1 MLTQEW
7 YIRAAFAVTLMF
19 GSLLLGEG
27 APPPPASAGE
37 VVFRVGGDIER
48 PQQWTMDELATLP
61 RHEVR
66 ARDRDGKE
74 ATFAGVALVDLL
86 RLAGVPLG
94 QELRGQHLAT
104 YLLIEA
110 ADGYRVVFALPELDP
125 AFTDREVLLADRRDG
140 QPLAAAEGPLRLI
153 VPGEKRH
160 ARWIRQVLSGTIRRA
175 P

>member
-1 MLTQEW
+1 MLTQKW
-7 YIRAAFAVTLMF
+7 RIGATFAVTLMC

-37 VVFRVGGDIER
+37 VVFRVSGDVER
-48 PQQWTMDELATLP
+48 PQQWTMDDLATLP
-61 RHEVR
+61 RHEIR

-74 ATFAGVALVDLL
+74 ATFTGVALVDLL

-140 QPLAAAEGPLRLI
+140 QPLAAAEGPLRLV

-160 ARWIRQVLSGTIRRA
+160 ARWIRQVLSCTIRRA

>member
-1 MLTQEW
+1 MLTQKW
-7 YIRAAFAVTLMF
+7 RIKAVFAVTLMF
-19 GSLLLGEG
+19 GSLLLGEST
-27 APPPPASAGE
+27 PPPASAGE
-37 VVFRVGGDIER
+37 VVFRVGGDVER
-48 PQQWTMDELATLP
+48 PQQWTMDDLAALP
-61 RHEVR
+61 RREVR

-94 QELRGQHLAT
+94 QELRGPHLAT

-140 QPLAAAEGPLRLI
+140 QPLAAAEGPLRLV

-160 ARWIRQVLSGTIRRA
+160 ARWVRQVGSCTVRRA